1 MATALDERRF
11 NRFNA
16 YSTRGYLLFFF
27 LDALICINGIIQKI
41 ANSTVQYAGKQI
53 NPLVYMTLNLLFWS
67 RRITTKKE
75 IRKIWPTKL
84 FPEEE
89 EYLDSL
95 KSELEELDK
104 RLEELAL
111 QNATV
116 KKDLAENRA
125 VLDNISPRIEAV
137 PSQPTQDTQSTLPE
151 PRQNRQFSFQSR
163 ISMEGEVNIVKYVY
177 VTY

>member
-1 MATALDERRF
+1 M
-11 NRFNA
+11 
-16 YSTRGYLLFFF
+16 
-27 LDALICINGIIQKI
+27 
-41 ANSTVQYAGKQI
+41 
-53 NPLVYMTLNLLFWS
+53 
-67 RRITTKKE
+67 
-75 IRKIWPTKL
+75 

-116 KKDLAENRA
+116 KKDLVENRA

-137 PSQPTQDTQSTLPE
+137 PSQPTQDTQSTLPG
-151 PRQNRQFSFQSR
+151 PRQNKQFNFQSR
-163 ISMEGEVNIVKYVY
+163 ISMEGEVTIVKYVY